1 MIIKLLSRR
10 FLIFILIAIFLA
22 FVSYEVFKSAFKEFE
37 DTVVDSSSYM
47 IKDSNY
53 KFKSLRSTKT
63 NVRVG
68 PSLDHNILWTYQ
80 KKGLPIEILEDIQGW
95 SKIRD
100 YEAKS
105 GWIKNTL
112 ITTNRTGI
120 ISPWKITE
128 NNANFENLYKDTDR
142 KEINIKLESGV
153 LVNILSCDG
162 VQCLLN
168 INDKEGWI
176 EQDLIFGVYIGEVIV
191 LRE

>member
-10 FLIFILIAIFLA
+10 VLIFILIAIFLA

>member
-1 MIIKLLSRR
+1 MIVKLLSRR

-22 FVSYEVFKSAFKEFE
+22 FVSYKVFKSAFQEFE
-37 DTVVDSSSYM
+37 DTVVDSSAYTTH
-47 IKDSNY
+47 DSNY
-53 KFKSLRSTKT
+53 KFKSLRSGKT
-63 NVRVG
+63 NVRIG
-68 PSLDHNILWTYQ
+68 PSLEHNILWTYQ

-100 YEAKS
+100 YQAKS

-120 ISPWKITE
+120 ISPWRITE
-128 NNANFENLYKDTDR
+128 NNPNFENLYKHSDK

-153 LVNILSCDG
+153 LVSILSCDG
-162 VQCLLN
+162 EQCL
-168 INDKEGWI
+168 IKTQDKEGWI
-176 EQDLIFGVYIGEVIV
+176 DQDLIFGVYIDEVIV

>member
-10 FLIFILIAIFLA
+10 VLIFILIAIFLA

-100 YEAKS
+100 YQAKS

>member
-100 YEAKS
+100 YQAKS

>member
-10 FLIFILIAIFLA
+10 FLIFILVAVFLV
-22 FVSYEVFKSAFKEFE
+22 FILYEVFKSAFQEFE
-37 DTVVDSSSYM
+37 DTVVDSSAYTTH
-47 IKDSNY
+47 DSNY
-53 KFKSLRSTKT
+53 KFKSLRSSKT

-80 KKGLPIEILEDIQGW
+80 KRGLPIEILEDIQGW

-100 YEAKS
+100 YQAKS

-128 NNANFENLYKDTDR
+128 DNLNFENLYKDTNR
-142 KEINIKLESGV
+142 EEINIKLESGV

-162 VQCLLN
+162 VQCL
-168 INDKEGWI
+168 IKIQDKEGWI
-176 EQDLIFGVYIGEVIV
+176 EQDLIFGVYIGEIII
-191 LRE
+191 LKE